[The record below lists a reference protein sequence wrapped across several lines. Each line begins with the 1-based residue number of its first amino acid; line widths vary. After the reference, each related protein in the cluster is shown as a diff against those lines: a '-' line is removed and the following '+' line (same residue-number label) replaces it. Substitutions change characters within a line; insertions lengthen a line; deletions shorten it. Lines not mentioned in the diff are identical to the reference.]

1 MCWLLGD
8 WGILKPYLWRC
19 RFAAFGTRWV
29 LHCCLDDAQLR
40 SKLPRDEVFFNQP
53 CKVYMHQT
61 VFPVSNGPGCH
72 PILGLI
78 HVEVRPLTETGG
90 DASGGDPGLFVIIHA
105 NLKLGIHA

>member
-1 MCWLLGD
+1 
-8 WGILKPYLWRC
+8 
-19 RFAAFGTRWV
+19 
-29 LHCCLDDAQLR
+29 
-40 SKLPRDEVFFNQP
+40 
-53 CKVYMHQT
+53 MHQT